1 MKIVPAILT
10 ESIDECVNLMRLSQ
24 SFTDYI
30 QIDIMDGLFV
40 PTRSFL
46 PETLNGIP
54 TTISFELH
62 LMVKDPMSAVQ
73 GLTNRHIK
81 KVIFHAE
88 TLNNYQPIIDQIRN
102 MGISPGIAVKPK
114 TELNSFIGSASMLD
128 TILFLTV
135 DPGNYGSPFKP
146 EVLDKISLARKL
158 LPAAEIGV
166 DGAVSLN
173 NLKSFVDI
181 GVDYTCVGSRIFRSE
196 YPKAS
201 YLQFIQKLKE
211 IEVLNEF

>member
-1 MKIVPAILT
+1 
-10 ESIDECVNLMRLSQ
+10 MRLSQ

-40 PTRSFL
+40 PTRSFP
-46 PETLNGIP
+46 PETLNDIP

-88 TLNNYQPIIDQIRN
+88 TLNNYQPIIDEIRS

-146 EVLDKISLARKL
+146 EVLDKIALARKL

-166 DGAVSLN
+166 DGAVSLD
-173 NLKSFVDI
+173 NLKSIVDI

-196 YPKAS
+196 SPKAS